1 VQDAA
6 SGAVG
11 RLIPVEL
18 GIQSLYEDYDRR
30 RRKRGG
36 EKAVTPH
43 LQVWNKYPPTHNKA
57 DALTSVDVLRI
68 EPHSGRFAKGESGK
82 WKS

>member
-1 VQDAA
+1 MQDAA
-6 SGAVG
+6 SGAVR

-30 RRKRGG
+30 RRERGS

-57 DALTSVDVLRI
+57 DESTSVDGLRI
-68 EPHSGRFAKGESGK
+68 EHHSGRFAKG
-82 WKS
+82 KSSK